1 MRPRKEA
8 TLCLVSSP
16 DVIQRVYHFQYN
28 HSLVPRPSITANAVE
43 DLVKLLHRMTSG
55 KRWVDIG
62 RRGTSGEVQSAV
74 R

>member
-16 DVIQRVYHFQYN
+16 DVIMYIT
-28 HSLVPRPSITANAVE
+28 SSITIASFPGLQSPNAVE